1 MVTATT
7 STANTTA
14 ATTTSAKTAAAKI
27 VSTLGA
33 GSGVD
38 VTTLASSLVDA
49 EKAPR
54 QAEINAKVTKAEG
67 GISGYAAI
75 KFVLGDV
82 QTAFTNLKN
91 QSSFNTLVPQ
101 ISQPN
106 AVSVTTTASAT
117 TGSHTI
123 SVTQLAQQ
131 QRSISADGVP
141 GFDDPLA
148 KVNSGNAFKLL
159 LKSGI
164 NPTPTFVQT
173 PAGSTPITSVNLT
186 LKAMGKGDT
195 VTVNGLTLTANKALS
210 ASEVGQMFENFNTTS
225 AEVIAAGGISASSQ
239 NNATLANFG
248 TFSGTFATGYST
260 GGNNNGV
267 LRLTSTANNA
277 AQLAAPVATQ
287 FSNTIA
293 IAASAS
299 TPAGIAAAINTS
311 NLGIS
316 AQLISTGNAATP
328 YKIMITG
335 ASGANNAFSLTS
347 LTAGGGAVSGVNF
360 TTKLQS
366 AEDAAL
372 NVNGMAITSS
382 TNRIT
387 DAIPGT
393 TLELFTTTNGA
404 ANLDFSRDTSTVKT
418 KIQTLVT
425 AFNDANSMLTVVSD
439 PKSTVAEYGASLV
452 GNNIVSTVRSQMRSL
467 ITTDSNSPSGGLA
480 ALRDIGLSIN
490 RSGTL
495 ELDAAKL
502 DNAMLTKFDN
512 VVTLLTSNQEKLS
525 ATSALPAG
533 AAGEAVKKL
542 TNLLDIGG
550 AITTQSNNLTK
561 KITDYQKEL
570 AALDTRMTALLT
582 RYNKQFASME
592 SIVGQS
598 KSLQT
603 SLKSTF
609 EGMMSAYTNK

>member
-1 MVTATT
+1 MEPKLA
-7 STANTTA
+7 
-14 ATTTSAKTAAAKI
+14 TSAVTTPTTNTITA
-27 VSTLGA
+27 LGA

-38 VTTLASSLVDA
+38 VKALAQSLVDA

-54 QAEINAKVTKAEG
+54 KNLIDGRIKKSESGV
-67 GISGYAAI
+67 SGYAAL
-75 KFVLGDV
+75 KYVLNDLK
-82 QTAFTNLKN
+82 TAFSNLKD
-91 QSSFNTLVPQ
+91 QSAFNTVVPRV
-101 ISQPN
+101 SQ
-106 AVSVTTTASAT
+106 ASAISVTTTATASA
-117 TGSHTI
+117 GSH
-123 SVTQLAQQ
+123 SVTVTNLAKP
-131 QRSISADGVP
+131 QRNISDGV
-141 GFDDPLA
+141 GFASPLSQL
-148 KVNSGNAFKLL
+148 NSGAAFSLV
-159 LKSGI
+159 LKKGI
-164 NPTPTFVQT
+164 DPTPTKVFSLGNPDVNG
-173 PAGSTPITSVNLT
+173 AGGTKSTSTLT
-186 LKAMGKGDT
+186 LKAMNKGDT
-195 VTVNGLTLTANKALS
+195 LTINGLTMTANKALS

-248 TFSGTFATGYST
+248 TFSGTFAAGYSS
-260 GGNNNGV
+260 GANNNGV
-267 LRLTSTANNA
+267 LTLTSTANNA
-277 AQLAAPVATQ
+277 AELAAPVATQ

-293 IAASAS
+293 IAATAS

-347 LTAGGGAVSGVNF
+347 LTSGGGAVEGVNF
-360 TTKLQS
+360 ATKLQS

-382 TNRIT
+382 TNRVT

-404 ANLDFSRDTSTVKT
+404 ASLDFSRDTSTVKT

-425 AFNDANSMLTVVSD
+425 AFNDANSMLNVVSD
-439 PKSTVAEYGASLV
+439 PKSTVAEYGATLV
-452 GNNIVSTVRSQMRSL
+452 GNNVVRTVRSQMRSL
-467 ITTDSNSPSGGLA
+467 ITTDSTSPSGGLA
-480 ALRDIGLSIN
+480 ALRDLGLSFN
-490 RSGTL
+490 RTGTL
-495 ELDAAKL
+495 ELDATKL
-502 DNAMLTKFDN
+502 DSALLNKFDN

-525 ATSALPAG
+525 VTSALPAG
-533 AAGEAVKKL
+533 AAGDAVKKL
-542 TNLLDIGG
+542 TNLLDISG

-570 AALDTRMTALLT
+570 ATLDTRMTALLT
-582 RYNKQFASME
+582 RYNKQFAAME

-603 SLKSTF
+603 GLKSTF
-609 EGMMSAYTNK
+609 EGMMSAYTNT

>member
-1 MVTATT
+1 MATT
-7 STANTTA
+7 AVTTPTTNTITA
-14 ATTTSAKTAAAKI
+14 
-27 VSTLGA
+27 LGA

-38 VTTLASSLVDA
+38 VKSLAQSLVEA

-54 QAEINAKVTKAEG
+54 KSLIDAKIKKSEG
-67 GISGYAAI
+67 GVSGYAAL
-75 KFVLGDV
+75 KYVLNDLK
-82 QTAFTNLKN
+82 TAFSNLKD
-91 QSSFNTLVPQ
+91 QSAFNTVVPRVSQ
-101 ISQPN
+101 ASAIS
-106 AVSVTTTASAT
+106 VSTTATASA
-117 TGSHTI
+117 GSH
-123 SVTQLAQQ
+123 SVT
-131 QRSISADGVP
+131 VTN
-141 GFDDPLA
+141 LA
-148 KVNSGNAFKLL
+148 KPQRNISDGAGFVSPLSQLNSGAAFSLV
-159 LKSGI
+159 LKKGI
-164 NPTPTFVQT
+164 DPTPTKVFSLGSAADVNG
-173 PAGSTPITSVNLT
+173 AGGTKSTSTLN
-186 LKAMGKGDT
+186 LKAMNKGDT
-195 VTVNGLTLTANKALS
+195 LTINGLTMTANKALS

-248 TFSGTFATGYST
+248 TFSGTFAAGYST
-260 GGNNNGV
+260 GANNNGV
-267 LRLTSTANNA
+267 LTLTSTANNA
-277 AQLAAPVATQ
+277 AELAAPVATQ

-299 TPAGIAAAINTS
+299 TPAGIAAAINTA
-311 NLGIS
+311 NLGVS

-328 YKIMITG
+328 FKIMLTG
-335 ASGANNAFSLTS
+335 SSGATNAFSLTS
-347 LTAGGGAVSGVNF
+347 LATGGGAVTGVNF
-360 TTKLQS
+360 ATKLQS
-366 AEDAAL
+366 AEDASL

-387 DAIPGT
+387 DAIPGS

-404 ANLDFSRDTSTVKT
+404 ASLDFSRDTSTVKT
-418 KIQTLVT
+418 KIQALVT

-439 PKSTVAEYGASLV
+439 PKSTVAEYGATLV

-495 ELDAAKL
+495 VLDTAKL
-502 DNAMLTKFDN
+502 DSAMLNKFDN

-542 TNLLDIGG
+542 NSLLDVTGT
-550 AITTQSNNLTK
+550 ITTQSGNLTK

-570 AALDTRMTALLT
+570 TVLDTRMTALLS
-582 RYNKQFASME
+582 RYNKQFATME
-592 SIVGQS
+592 SVVGQS

-609 EGMMSAYTNK
+609 EGMMAAYTNK

>member
-1 MVTATT
+1 LEPKLATT
-7 STANTTA
+7 AVTSTTNTITA
-14 ATTTSAKTAAAKI
+14 
-27 VSTLGA
+27 LGA

-38 VTTLASSLVDA
+38 VKALAQSLVDA

-54 QAEINAKVTKAEG
+54 KNLIDGKIKKSEG
-67 GISGYAAI
+67 GVSGYAAL
-75 KFVLGDV
+75 KFVLKDL
-82 QTAFTNLKN
+82 QTAFANLKD
-91 QSSFNTLVPQ
+91 QSAFNTVVPRV
-101 ISQPN
+101 SQ
-106 AVSVTTTASAT
+106 ASAISVTTTATASA
-117 TGSHTI
+117 GSH
-123 SVTQLAQQ
+123 SVT
-131 QRSISADGVP
+131 VTN
-141 GFDDPLA
+141 LA
-148 KVNSGNAFKLL
+148 KPQRNISDGAGFASPLSQLNSGAAFSLV
-159 LKSGI
+159 LKKGI
-164 NPTPTFVQT
+164 DPTPTKVFSLGNPDVNG
-173 PAGSTPITSVNLT
+173 AGGTKSTSTLT
-186 LKAMGKGDT
+186 LKAMNKGDT
-195 VTVNGLTLTANKALS
+195 LTINGLTMTANKALS

-239 NNATLANFG
+239 NNATLATFG
-248 TFSGTFATGYST
+248 TFSGTFAAGYST
-260 GGNNNGV
+260 GANNNGV
-267 LRLTSTANNA
+267 LTLTSTANNA
-277 AQLAAPVATQ
+277 AELAAPVATQ
-287 FSNTIA
+287 FSNSIA
-293 IAASAS
+293 IAATAS
-299 TPAGIAAAINTS
+299 TPAGIAAAINSS

-347 LTAGGGAVSGVNF
+347 LTAGGGAVAGVNF
-360 TTKLQS
+360 ATKLQS

-382 TNRIT
+382 TNRVT

-404 ANLDFSRDTSTVKT
+404 ASLDFSRDTSTVKT

-502 DNAMLTKFDN
+502 DSAMLTKFDN

-542 TNLLDIGG
+542 TNLLDVSG

-570 AALDTRMTALLT
+570 ATLDTRMTALLT

-603 SLKSTF
+603 SLKSSF
-609 EGMMSAYTNK
+609 EGMMAAYTNK

>member
-1 MVTATT
+1 LEPKLATT
-7 STANTTA
+7 AVTSTTNTITA
-14 ATTTSAKTAAAKI
+14 
-27 VSTLGA
+27 LGA

-38 VTTLASSLVDA
+38 VKALAQSLVDA

-54 QAEINAKVTKAEG
+54 KNLIDGKIKKSEG
-67 GISGYAAI
+67 GVSGYAAL
-75 KFVLGDV
+75 KFVLKDL
-82 QTAFTNLKN
+82 QTAFANLKD
-91 QSSFNTLVPQ
+91 QSAFNTVVPRV
-101 ISQPN
+101 SQ
-106 AVSVTTTASAT
+106 ASAISVTTTATASA
-117 TGSHTI
+117 GSH
-123 SVTQLAQQ
+123 SVT
-131 QRSISADGVP
+131 VTN
-141 GFDDPLA
+141 LA
-148 KVNSGNAFKLL
+148 KPQRNISDGAGFASPLSQLNSGAAFSLV
-159 LKSGI
+159 LKKGI
-164 NPTPTFVQT
+164 DPTPTKVFSLGNPDVNG
-173 PAGSTPITSVNLT
+173 AGGTKSTSTLT
-186 LKAMGKGDT
+186 LKAMNKGDT
-195 VTVNGLTLTANKALS
+195 LTINGLTMTASKALS
-210 ASEVGQMFENFNTTS
+210 ASEVGQMFEKWNTTS
-225 AEVIAAGGISASSQ
+225 AEVIAAGGILGSSI
-239 NNATLANFG
+239 NNPDLANFG
-248 TFSGTFATGYST
+248 TFSGTFAAGYSS
-260 GGNNNGV
+260 GANNNGV
-267 LRLTSTANNA
+267 LTLTSTANNA
-277 AQLAAPVATQ
+277 AELAAPVATQ

-293 IAASAS
+293 IAATAS

-316 AQLISTGNAATP
+316 AQLISTGNAVTP

-347 LTAGGGAVSGVNF
+347 LTSGGGAVEGVNF
-360 TTKLQS
+360 ATKLQS

-382 TNRIT
+382 TNRVT

-404 ANLDFSRDTSTVKT
+404 ASLDFSRDTSTVKT

-439 PKSTVAEYGASLV
+439 PKSTVADYGASLV

-495 ELDAAKL
+495 ELNAAKL
-502 DNAMLTKFDN
+502 DSAMLTKFDN

-542 TNLLDIGG
+542 TNLLDVSG

-603 SLKSTF
+603 SLKSSF
-609 EGMMSAYTNK
+609 EGMMAAYTNK

>member
-1 MVTATT
+1 MATT
-7 STANTTA
+7 AVTSTTNTITA
-14 ATTTSAKTAAAKI
+14 
-27 VSTLGA
+27 LGA

-38 VTTLASSLVDA
+38 VKALAQSLVDA

-54 QAEINAKVTKAEG
+54 KNLIDGRIKKSEG
-67 GISGYAAI
+67 GVSGYAAL
-75 KFVLGDV
+75 KFVLKDL
-82 QTAFTNLKN
+82 QTAFANLKD
-91 QSSFNTLVPQ
+91 QSAFNTVVPRV
-101 ISQPN
+101 SQASALN
-106 AVSVTTTASAT
+106 VSTTATASA
-117 TGSHTI
+117 GSH
-123 SVTQLAQQ
+123 SVT
-131 QRSISADGVP
+131 VTN
-141 GFDDPLA
+141 LA
-148 KVNSGNAFKLL
+148 KPQRNISDGAGFATPLSQLNSGAAFSLV
-159 LKSGI
+159 LKKGI
-164 NPTPTFVQT
+164 DPTPTKVFSLGAAADVNG
-173 PAGSTPITSVNLT
+173 AGGTKSTSTLT
-186 LKAMGKGDT
+186 LKAMNRGDT
-195 VTVNGLTLTANKALS
+195 LTINGLTMTANKALS
-210 ASEVGQMFENFNTTS
+210 ASEVGEMFQNFNTTS
-225 AEVIAAGGISASSQ
+225 ADVITAGGILGSSQ
-239 NNATLANFG
+239 NNDNLAIFG
-248 TFSGTFATGYST
+248 TFSGTFAAGYST
-260 GGNNNGV
+260 GANNNGV
-267 LRLTSTANNA
+267 LTLTSTANNA
-277 AQLAAPVATQ
+277 AELAAPVATQ

-502 DNAMLTKFDN
+502 DSAMLTKFDN

-525 ATSALPAG
+525 TTSALPAG

>member
-1 MVTATT
+1 MATT
-7 STANTTA
+7 AVTSTTNTITA
-14 ATTTSAKTAAAKI
+14 
-27 VSTLGA
+27 LGA

-38 VTTLASSLVDA
+38 VKALAQSLVDA

-54 QAEINAKVTKAEG
+54 KNLIDGRIKKSEG
-67 GISGYAAI
+67 GVSGYAAL
-75 KFVLGDV
+75 KFVLKDL
-82 QTAFTNLKN
+82 QTAFANLKD
-91 QSSFNTLVPQ
+91 QSAFNTVVPRV
-101 ISQPN
+101 SQASALN
-106 AVSVTTTASAT
+106 VSTTATASA
-117 TGSHTI
+117 GSH
-123 SVTQLAQQ
+123 SVT
-131 QRSISADGVP
+131 VTN
-141 GFDDPLA
+141 LA
-148 KVNSGNAFKLL
+148 KPQRNISDGAGFATPLSQLNSGAAFSLV
-159 LKSGI
+159 LKKGI
-164 NPTPTFVQT
+164 DPTPTKVFNLGDADVNGVGGT
-173 PAGSTPITSVNLT
+173 KSTSTLT
-186 LKAMGKGDT
+186 LKAMNKGDT
-195 VTVNGLTLTANKALS
+195 LTINGLTMTANKALS

-239 NNATLANFG
+239 NNTTLATFG
-248 TFSGTFATGYST
+248 TFSGTFAAGYST
-260 GGNNNGV
+260 GANNNGV
-267 LRLTSTANNA
+267 LTLTSTANNA
-277 AQLAAPVATQ
+277 AELAAPVATQ

-335 ASGANNAFSLTS
+335 ASGASNAFSLTS

-502 DNAMLTKFDN
+502 DSAMLTKFDN

-542 TNLLDIGG
+542 TNLLDVDG

>member
-1 MVTATT
+1 MEPKLATT
-7 STANTTA
+7 AVTSTTNTITA
-14 ATTTSAKTAAAKI
+14 
-27 VSTLGA
+27 LGA

-38 VTTLASSLVDA
+38 VKALAQSLVDA

-54 QAEINAKVTKAEG
+54 KNLIDGKIKKSEG
-67 GISGYAAI
+67 GVSGYAAL
-75 KFVLGDV
+75 KFVLKDL
-82 QTAFTNLKN
+82 QTAFANLKD
-91 QSSFNTLVPQ
+91 QSAFNTVVPRV
-101 ISQPN
+101 SQ
-106 AVSVTTTASAT
+106 ASAISVTTTATASA
-117 TGSHTI
+117 GSH
-123 SVTQLAQQ
+123 SVT
-131 QRSISADGVP
+131 VTN
-141 GFDDPLA
+141 LA
-148 KVNSGNAFKLL
+148 KPQRNISDGAGFASPLSQLNSGAAFSLV
-159 LKSGI
+159 LKKGI
-164 NPTPTFVQT
+164 DPTPTKVFSLGNPDVNG
-173 PAGSTPITSVNLT
+173 AGGTKSTSTLT
-186 LKAMGKGDT
+186 LKAMNKGDT
-195 VTVNGLTLTANKALS
+195 LTINGLTMTANKALS

-239 NNATLANFG
+239 NNATLATFG
-248 TFSGTFATGYST
+248 TFSGTFAAGYST
-260 GGNNNGV
+260 GANNNGV
-267 LRLTSTANNA
+267 LTLTSTANNA
-277 AQLAAPVATQ
+277 AELAAPVATQ
-287 FSNTIA
+287 FSNSIA
-293 IAASAS
+293 IAATAS
-299 TPAGIAAAINTS
+299 TPAGIAAAINSS

-347 LTAGGGAVSGVNF
+347 LTAGGGAVAGVNF
-360 TTKLQS
+360 ATKLQS

-382 TNRIT
+382 TNRVT

-404 ANLDFSRDTSTVKT
+404 ASLDFSRDTSTVKT

-502 DNAMLTKFDN
+502 DSAMLTKFDN

-542 TNLLDIGG
+542 TNLLDVSG

-570 AALDTRMTALLT
+570 ATLDTRMTALLT

-603 SLKSTF
+603 SLKSSF
-609 EGMMSAYTNK
+609 EGMMAAYTNK

>member
-1 MVTATT
+1 MATT
-7 STANTTA
+7 AVTSTTNTITA
-14 ATTTSAKTAAAKI
+14 
-27 VSTLGA
+27 LGA

-38 VTTLASSLVDA
+38 VKALAQSLVDA

-54 QAEINAKVTKAEG
+54 KNLIDGKIKKSEG
-67 GISGYAAI
+67 GVSGYAAL
-75 KFVLGDV
+75 KFVLKDL
-82 QTAFTNLKN
+82 QTAFANLKD
-91 QSSFNTLVPQ
+91 QSAFNTVVPRV
-101 ISQPN
+101 SQ
-106 AVSVTTTASAT
+106 ASAISVTTTATASA
-117 TGSHTI
+117 GSH
-123 SVTQLAQQ
+123 SVTVTNLAKP
-131 QRSISADGVP
+131 QRNISDGV
-141 GFDDPLA
+141 GFASPLSQL
-148 KVNSGNAFKLL
+148 NSGVAFSLV
-159 LKSGI
+159 LKKGI
-164 NPTPTFVQT
+164 DPTPTKVFSLGAAADVNGANGT
-173 PAGSTPITSVNLT
+173 KSTSTLT
-186 LKAMGKGDT
+186 LKAMNKGDT
-195 VTVNGLTLTANKALS
+195 LTINGLTMTASKALS
-210 ASEVGQMFENFNTTS
+210 ASEVGQMFEKWNTTS
-225 AEVIAAGGISASSQ
+225 AEVIAAGGILGSSI
-239 NNATLANFG
+239 NNPDLANFG
-248 TFSGTFATGYST
+248 TFSGTFAAGYSS
-260 GGNNNGV
+260 GANNNGV
-267 LRLTSTANNA
+267 LTLTSTANNFA
-277 AQLAAPVATQ
+277 ELAAPVATQ

-293 IAASAS
+293 IAATAS

-316 AQLISTGNAATP
+316 AQLISTGNAVTP

-347 LTAGGGAVSGVNF
+347 LTSGGGTVEGVNF
-360 TTKLQS
+360 ATKLQS

-382 TNRIT
+382 TNRVT

-404 ANLDFSRDTSTVKT
+404 ASLDFSRDTSTVKT

-439 PKSTVAEYGASLV
+439 PKSTVADYGASLV

-495 ELDAAKL
+495 ELNAAKL
-502 DNAMLTKFDN
+502 DSAMLTKFDN

-542 TNLLDIGG
+542 TNLLDVSG

-603 SLKSTF
+603 SLKSSF
-609 EGMMSAYTNK
+609 EGMMAAYTNK